1 MLAPRRAPPRDG
13 DAPSLPEPEAGWLN
27 GTGEDAGAGEGE
39 TVGGSATL
47 CCLDHI
53 RDLPYRIS
61 KMKFAPGGKEQ
72 CGNHVVPRRGM
83 EQQRN
88 KADLRSWK
96 TGREDRRRERDRR
109 TERRLCGNASC
120 SCARPTRNGMPG
132 RPSANSRNVRA
143 RK

>member
-96 TGREDRRRERDRR
+96 LAVRTGGEKEIG
-109 TERRLCGNASC
+109 E
-120 SCARPTRNGMPG
+120 RNGKTPL
-132 RPSANSRNVRA
+132 
-143 RK
+143 RKRKLLLCPTNEEWYAGKALR